1 MEDAA
6 VSCGDSHAL
15 NSSFEEFDES
25 EKILAYHQSL
35 IYEAKIIKK
44 ETRGEQEMFLIHYQG
59 WKDRWDEWVDSS
71 RIMKYNNEN
80 RKFAED
86 LKTEFKKLVSKV
98 PPFQKSKKRK
108 TDFLTEENPRQLV
121 VIELPQAIRKRL
133 LQDSDY
139 ISQKFL
145 VTIPKSPSVTD
156 IFNNFIASCS
166 TLEKDQQEK
175 LREGLNGIKLY
186 FNQCLGHFLLYRF
199 EKRQYCETLKLYQT
213 KSIVDLYGIE
223 HLLRFLVIFPHKL
236 HDARIEGEALQILR
250 ATTVHLITHLVKNLS
265 ELVPSYEAA
274 TPPYIRLAS

>member
-1 MEDAA
+1 
-6 VSCGDSHAL
+6 
-15 NSSFEEFDES
+15 
-25 EKILAYHQSL
+25 
-35 IYEAKIIKK
+35 
-44 ETRGEQEMFLIHYQG
+44 MFLIHYQG
-59 WKDRWDEWVDSS
+59 WKDRWDEWVDIS

-86 LKTEFKKLVSKV
+86 LKTEFKKFVSKV
-98 PPFQKSKKRK
+98 PPKEKEKSKKRK
-108 TDFLTEENPRQLV
+108 TELTEETPRQMV
-121 VIELPQAIRKRL
+121 NIELPALIRKRL
-133 LQDSDY
+133 LQDSEY
-139 ISQKFL
+139 ISLKFL

-166 TLEKDQQEK
+166 TLEKEQQEK

-250 ATTVHLITHLVKNLS
+250 ATTVQLITHLVKNLS